1 MILSSNNIMASLE
14 AMLFAAGDPVEP
26 GKLAEVLDVD
36 VENVIKML
44 GHLEAMYDEN
54 NRGLRLIRIDGKYQ
68 LCTREEYSDEV
79 RGLLEIKKNTPLSQA
94 AFEVLAIVAYNKTVT
109 RSFIEQIRGVDCSGP
124 VSNLIQK
131 GLIEEKGRLDLPGR
145 PLVYGT
151 TDRFLRC
158 FSLNSLDDL
167 PDLPEEEKQD
177 DSQTSLFEDEKS
189 KEPDIPDADRRPCG
203 PLRSERADG
212 HVQAVCR
219 AAGGRGQGLLLLLHR
234 GAAGGTARRTARQR

>member
-1 MILSSNNIMASLE
+1 MNSNKILSALE
-14 AMLFAAGDPVEP
+14 AMLFATGDPVEP
-26 GKLAEVLDVD
+26 ARLAEVLDID

-44 GHLEAMYDEN
+44 GHLEAMYDE
-54 NRGLRLIRIDGKYQ
+54 RDGGLRLIRVDGKYQ
-68 LCTREEYSDEV
+68 ICTREEYGEQV

-124 VSNLIQK
+124 VSSLVQK

-167 PDLPEEEKQD
+167 PDLPENTESKD
-177 DSQTSLFEDEKS
+177 DSQTSLFENDDS
-189 KEPDIPDADRRPCG
+189 AKEQK
-203 PLRSERADG
+203 DG
-212 HVQAVCR
+212 E
-219 AAGGRGQGLLLLLHR
+219 
-234 GAAGGTARRTARQR
+234 

>member
-1 MILSSNNIMASLE
+1 MNSNYVLSALE

-26 GKLAEVLDVD
+26 AKLAEVLDID

-44 GHLEAMYDEN
+44 GHLEATYDE
-54 NRGLRLIRIDGKYQ
+54 RGGGLRLIRVDGKYQ
-68 LCTREEYSDEV
+68 ICTREEYGEEI

-109 RSFIEQIRGVDCSGP
+109 RSFIEQVRGVDCSGP

-167 PDLPEEEKQD
+167 PDLPDNTENKDEN
-177 DSQTSLFEDEKS
+177 QTSLFEEENNNDEIS
-189 KEPDIPDADRRPCG
+189 KAAQPENKQ
-203 PLRSERADG
+203 EDG
-212 HVQAVCR
+212 E
-219 AAGGRGQGLLLLLHR
+219 
-234 GAAGGTARRTARQR
+234 

>member
-1 MILSSNNIMASLE
+1 MILSGNNIMASLE

-145 PLVYGT
+145 PLLYGT
-151 TDRFLRC
+151 TENFLRC
-158 FSLNSLDDL
+158 FNLESIENL
-167 PDLPEEEKQD
+167 PPLPESDKTDNSDEKSEE
-177 DSQTSLFEDEKS
+177 EKS
-189 KEPDIPDADRRPCG
+189 KENNNDV
-203 PLRSERADG
+203 ENTE
-212 HVQAVCR
+212 VEK
-219 AAGGRGQGLLLLLHR
+219 
-234 GAAGGTARRTARQR
+234 

>member
-1 MILSSNNIMASLE
+1 MNKNNVLASIE

-26 GKLAEVLDVD
+26 SKLAEVLDID

-44 GHLEAMYDEN
+44 GHLEATYDE
-54 NRGLRLIRIDGKYQ
+54 REGGLRVIRVDGKYQ
-68 LCTREEYSDEV
+68 ICTREEYSNEV

-167 PDLPEEEKQD
+167 PELPKDNENKD
-177 DSQTSLFEDEKS
+177 DSQTSLFENENANDKIMSEVAEDNGED
-189 KEPDIPDADRRPCG
+189 KE
-203 PLRSERADG
+203 
-212 HVQAVCR
+212 
-219 AAGGRGQGLLLLLHR
+219 
-234 GAAGGTARRTARQR
+234 

>member
-1 MILSSNNIMASLE
+1 MNSNNVLSAIE
-14 AMLFAAGDPVEP
+14 AMLFASGDPVEP
-26 GKLAEVLDVD
+26 AKLADVLDID

-44 GHLEAMYDEN
+44 GHLEAMYDERN
-54 NRGLRLIRIDGKYQ
+54 SGLRLIRVDGKYQ
-68 LCTREEYSDEV
+68 LCTREEFGDQV

-124 VSNLIQK
+124 ISSLVQK

-167 PDLPEEEKQD
+167 PDLPESTEKKD
-177 DSQTSLFEDEKS
+177 DGQTSLFEEDGADNNKDDETVKNT
-189 KEPDIPDADRRPCG
+189 
-203 PLRSERADG
+203 
-212 HVQAVCR
+212 
-219 AAGGRGQGLLLLLHR
+219 QGVNV
-234 GAAGGTARRTARQR
+234 

>member
-1 MILSSNNIMASLE
+1 MSSNNILASLE
-14 AMLFAAGDPVEP
+14 AMLFASGEPVEP
-26 GKLAEVLDVD
+26 AKLADVLDID

-44 GHLEAMYDEN
+44 GHLEAMYDE
-54 NRGLRLIRIDGKYQ
+54 RDGGLRVIRIDGKYQ
-68 LCTREEYSDEV
+68 ICTREEYGDEV

-124 VSNLIQK
+124 VSSLVQK

-167 PDLPEEEKQD
+167 PDLPDDTENND
-177 DSQTSLFEDEKS
+177 DSQTSLFEAGNDNS
-189 KEPDIPDADRRPCG
+189 AILKEVQ
-203 PLRSERADG
+203 SEEG
-212 HVQAVCR
+212 E
-219 AAGGRGQGLLLLLHR
+219 
-234 GAAGGTARRTARQR
+234 